1 VPIGDGAT
9 DGLRE
14 VGEGPGEIGAL
25 PPQPAATMAAL
36 MSKPAIRTRRRG
48 GRSIM
53 ACVMAITLASVE

>member
-1 VPIGDGAT
+1 MPTGDGAT

-25 PPQPAATMAAL
+25 PPQPAATRAAL

-53 ACVMAITLASVE
+53 AITLASVE